1 MVAEAPAAAPA
12 EAFKRDTSADKLNL
26 GVGAYRTEDLQPY
39 LLEVVKKARR
49 PAALRHNAVVSPPH
63 SDRRPRGELGVRC
76 TPVGAGPSL
85 STLAQTRA
93 ARRARAVSR
102 GRSRGVGRCGCSGGR
117 PEARGAGKRRGGDY
131 GEPYPNA
138 WRRRSAS

>member
-49 PAALRHNAVVSPPH
+49 PGRPASQCGRQPPTQ
-63 SDRRPRGELGVRC
+63 RPE
-76 TPVGAGPSL
+76 
-85 STLAQTRA
+85 A
-93 ARRARAVSR
+93 ARRAGCQVHASGRRAESINARADPCGAPRAGRVARALAR
-102 GRSRGVGRCGCSGGR
+102 GGTLRLLGR
-117 PEARGAGKRRGGDY
+117 PA
-131 GEPYPNA
+131 
-138 WRRRSAS
+138 